1 MPSPF
6 PGMDPYLEHPR
17 FFPDLHGGLIF
28 AIKQS
33 LQPILPQPYYAQ
45 SGEKVWLELSQRYV
59 EPDVDVMR
67 ERRRSEPPPRSSS
80 RGGVALAEPEV
91 ETHLEASQPV
101 LITVEDVVHDEHIE
115 PFLEIRGRWSGQDRL
130 VATIEVVSPSN
141 KAPGDQGFDR
151 YRAKQ
156 REILAAQVHLI
167 EIDLLRGGTHVT
179 AVPRDIA
186 RDKAGPYDYHVSVH
200 RFNLPRDYFV
210 YPIRLQQRLPV
221 IEIPLLPEDP
231 SVLLDLQA
239 AFNRAYDAGPYR
251 KRILYGEDPIEPP
264 LEIEQTE
271 WAKAILPS

>member
-6 PGMDPYLEHPR
+6 PGMDPYLESPR
-17 FFPDLHGGLIF
+17 WFHGLHNNLITYLEE
-28 AIKQS
+28 Q
-33 LQPILPQPYYAQ
+33 LQPRLPTPYYAQ

-67 ERRRSEPPPRSSS
+67 ERRPNEPQGRSSS
-80 RGGVALAEPEV
+80 QGGVAIAEPEV
-91 ETHLEASQPV
+91 ETHLRATQPV
-101 LITVEDVVHDEHIE
+101 QITVEDVVHDEHIE
-115 PFLEIRGRWSGQDRL
+115 PFLEVRGRWAGQDRL

-141 KAPGDQGFDR
+141 KTPGDQGFDR

-167 EIDLLRGGTHVT
+167 EIDLLRDGTHVT

-200 RFNLPRDYFV
+200 RFNLPKTYFV
-210 YPIRLQQRLPV
+210 YPIGLQHRLPV

-251 KRILYGEDPIEPP
+251 KRILYGKDAIEPP